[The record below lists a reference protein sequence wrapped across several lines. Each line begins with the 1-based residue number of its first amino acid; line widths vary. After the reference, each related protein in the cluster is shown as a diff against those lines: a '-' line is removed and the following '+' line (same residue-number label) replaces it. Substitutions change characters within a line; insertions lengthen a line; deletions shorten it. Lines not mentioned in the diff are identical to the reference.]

1 MKKYTFLILFIHSIL
16 ILSSCS
22 TLFQKQVATIRLKG
36 SDTMYILAELWAAQ
50 YMRANPGISIYVEG
64 GGTATGF
71 QALEN
76 KETDIVLASRL
87 IRGDEAEGLASAYQS
102 IGMLY
107 LVAKDALSIYVN
119 YHNPISELT
128 LYEVR
133 KIFSGQIKNWQ
144 EVGGNDAPIQVLVR
158 PPNSGTNSYFKKFV
172 LGRDSYSDSARV
184 YNSTPAIVDQVTENE
199 NTIGYGG
206 LAYGPSVKHL
216 RIEGEEPIEENVRQD
231 SYPLSRYLYL
241 YTANTPT
248 GVVKDFIDWIL
259 SPAGQRVV
267 ERVGY
272 ISIWPIPK
280 ESSK

>member
-1 MKKYTFLILFIHSIL
+1 MKKTLIIVLLVVLL
-16 ILSSCS
+16 INMIGCGAF
-22 TLFQKQVATIRLKG
+22 FQKQVTTIRIKG

-71 QALEN
+71 QALVN
-76 KETDIVLASRL
+76 KEADIVMASRL
-87 IRGDEAEGLASAYQS
+87 IRGDEAEGLAYAYRS

-119 YHNPISELT
+119 YHNPVEELT

-133 KIFSGQIKNWQ
+133 KIFSGEIKNWN
-144 EVGGNDAPIQVLVR
+144 EVGGKNDTIQVFIR

-172 LGRDSYSDSARV
+172 LGRDEYTKSAKV
-184 YNSTPAIVDQVTENE
+184 LSSTPAIVDQVTENP
-199 NTIGYGG
+199 NAIGYGG

-248 GVVKDFIDWIL
+248 GAVKSFIDWIL

-272 ISIWPIPK
+272 ISIWPVPK
-280 ESSK
+280 E